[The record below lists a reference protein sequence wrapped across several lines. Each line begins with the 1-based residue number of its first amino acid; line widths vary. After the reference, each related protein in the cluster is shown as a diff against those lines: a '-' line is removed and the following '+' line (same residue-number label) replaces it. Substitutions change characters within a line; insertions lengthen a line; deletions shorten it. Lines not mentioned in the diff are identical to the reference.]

1 MDEGI
6 LDKIDNIRKIFNKNI
21 YLHQKLNGRRII
33 IIFAL
38 IIISISFTL
47 FFYFQQQSENRIKN
61 TIFEQQL
68 KNQMDTTKALA
79 ENIKSNLFFIKASLQ
94 GLAYSK
100 YLQEGDFLSNNSHK
114 ILESRYAQINKITP
128 IDRLFLLDKNGI
140 AKANIVSKGQKS
152 FIGQNFSNREEFQLA
167 KNTLSPVFSNG
178 YVGKDG
184 NIKIGVSYPIIANNS
199 YKLFNGVIGVV
210 IPTNSFF
217 KHFGN
222 IYDIN
227 SQYLSVIDSKAVQ
240 LIHPLQ
246 SLIGLPFFG
255 NKSQNM
261 TGHNELLNNA
271 VKSVMRGN
279 PSSIMYTFNN
289 GERLNTG
296 YPIAGDKNTSPRY
309 FLFVI
314 TPTSSVYSKINDVI
328 SMERLEMFSLITGFA
343 TAVMF
348 LIIFLILRNS
358 VLDKEVKRRT
368 NELEESNKQLS
379 MTNTKLEAD

>member
-1 MDEGI
+1 M
-6 LDKIDNIRKIFNKNI
+6 
-21 YLHQKLNGRRII
+21 
-33 IIFAL
+33 
-38 IIISISFTL
+38 
-47 FFYFQQQSENRIKN
+47 
-61 TIFEQQL
+61 
-68 KNQMDTTKALA
+68 
-79 ENIKSNLFFIKASLQ
+79 
-94 GLAYSK
+94 
-100 YLQEGDFLSNNSHK
+100 
-114 ILESRYAQINKITP
+114 
-128 IDRLFLLDKNGI
+128 I
-140 AKANIVSKGQKS
+140 AKLV
-152 FIGQNFSNREEFQLA
+152 E
-167 KNTLSPVFSNG
+167 
-178 YVGKDG
+178 
-184 NIKIGVSYPIIANNS
+184 
-199 YKLFNGVIGVV
+199 
-210 IPTNSFF
+210 
-217 KHFGN
+217 
-222 IYDIN
+222 
-227 SQYLSVIDSKAVQ
+227 

-255 NKSQNM
+255 NNSQNM

-279 PSSIMYTFNN
+279 PSSIKMQTFNN

-328 SMERLEMFSLITGFA
+328 SMERLEMFPLITGFA

-379 MTNTKLEAD
+379 MTNTKLEAAATIT